1 MLIPIGTKVIIKF
14 TGESGIV
21 VKQIDDEMF
30 GVQLEDMDTIVPVH
44 GVDLRVVEAS
54 QPTEMSGEHAPVD
67 TALNISFEYG
77 IHIVFKSNDHHL
89 INKKY
94 SIHLANMTDHDY
106 VYEYKFALG
115 NDVIHTESQRIMSQG
130 TIPVGKMM
138 YEDLNEKA
146 AIHLSIAQMT
156 TAGLDPWQKRTL
168 HLKMKQFF
176 TKQAIGLADGCIY
189 HDYILTGWQTLKE
202 PAEDEKLKVQASTFK
217 KANPMIRHRV
227 ISAANFE
234 TEIDLHIDKLTANHE
249 GLDKFQKL
257 SIQMESMKRY
267 VDKAINLNM
276 DRVFIIHGI
285 GKGRLRR
292 DIAKYLDQDSD
303 VLYHKNEYHPKY
315 GYGATEVVF
324 R

>member
-14 TGESGIV
+14 TGESGTVI
-21 VKQIDDEMF
+21 KQIDEEMF
-30 GVQLEDMDTIVPVH
+30 GVQLDDMDSIVPVH
-44 GVDLRVVEAS
+44 GVDLRVVKAS
-54 QPTEMSGEHAPVD
+54 QPTEMTGNHAPVNS
-67 TALNISFEYG
+67 ALNLSFESG
-77 IHIVFKSNDHHL
+77 IHVVFKSNDHHL

-94 SIHLANMTDHDY
+94 SIHLANMTDVDY
-106 VYEYKFALG
+106 VYEYTFAMG
-115 NDVIHTESQRIMSQG
+115 NDVIHTESQRIASQA
-130 TIPVGKMM
+130 TLPVGEMM

-146 AIHLSIAQMT
+146 AIHLSIARMT
-156 TAGLDPWQKRTL
+156 TAGLDPWQQRTL

-176 TKQAIGLADGCIY
+176 SKQEIGLADGCIY
-189 HDYILTGWQTLKE
+189 HHYTLTGWKTLKD
-202 PAEDEKLKVQASTFK
+202 PSDQEKLKVQASTFK
-217 KANPMIRHRV
+217 KANPLVRHRV

-257 SIQMESMKRY
+257 IIQMESMKRY
-267 VDKAINLNM
+267 VDKAKSLNM
-276 DRVFIIHGI
+276 DRVFLIHGI

-315 GYGATEVVF
+315 AYGATEVVF